1 MPIGACLARGE
12 AAHTLGAGQHGS
24 TYGGNPLVCA
34 AALAVIRTVT
44 SERLCENATA
54 MGKVITESLMA
65 DAAGAKIREIR
76 GRGLMIG
83 IELQRDCGEL
93 VTRALDAGL
102 LINVTAGNTVR
113 LLPPLVISEAEARE
127 LADGVAR
134 LIRDFD

>member
-1 MPIGACLARGE
+1 
-12 AAHTLGAGQHGS
+12 
-24 TYGGNPLVCA
+24 
-34 AALAVIRTVT
+34 
-44 SERLCENATA
+44 
-54 MGKVITESLMA
+54 MGKVITESLVA